1 MSEATIFWDWD
12 GTLFDS
18 LGVFLRIYNSFTY
31 KDLSPEQFREKLNDG
46 WMDDV
51 MQELEK
57 KKAFSNILVETLK
70 VMMKDTRLFKGIPEI
85 VKDSGSNYIVSSS
98 LRPIILEK
106 LIENEMVEHFKD
118 IITADVAGTPFKKDL
133 VKYALEKT
141 GADPSSTIYI
151 GDMVEDVLA
160 AKEAGIR
167 CIAVVWGFNTK
178 KQLEDAG
185 PDIVVET
192 PEELFKAIKR
202 LNG

>member
-1 MSEATIFWDWD
+1 MNEATIFWDWD

-31 KDLSPEQFREKLNDG
+31 KDLSPEQFREKLNEG

-51 MQELEK
+51 MRELEK

-85 VKDSGSNYIVSSS
+85 VKNSGSNYIVSSS

-106 LIENEMVEHFKD
+106 LIENGMVEHFKD
-118 IITADVAGTPFKKDL
+118 IITADVADTPFKKDL

-141 GADPSSTIYI
+141 GADPSNTIYI

-160 AKEAGIR
+160 AKEFGIK